1 MRFATTRG
9 NLNNWG
15 QINIY
20 LKVFVGLFGGISR
33 NTGDLL
39 ITCIEFGVAYTHQI
53 STIRMNS
60 KQVIKR
66 LQEDG
71 WYLARVKG
79 SHHQFKHPNRPGLV
93 TVQHPDPQIPIATLH
108 NIERQAG
115 WR

>member
-1 MRFATTRG
+1 MVHEILMSHASSS
-9 NLNNWG
+9 
-15 QINIY
+15 I
-20 LKVFVGLFGGISR
+20 
-33 NTGDLL
+33 
-39 ITCIEFGVAYTHQI
+39 GVAYTHQI

-79 SHHQFKHPNRPGLV
+79 SHHQFKPPSRVGLV
-93 TVQHPDPQIPIATLH
+93 TVRHPDPQIPIGTLYS
-108 NIERQAG
+108 IERQAG

>member
-1 MRFATTRG
+1 MVHEILMSHASSS
-9 NLNNWG
+9 
-15 QINIY
+15 I
-20 LKVFVGLFGGISR
+20 
-33 NTGDLL
+33 
-39 ITCIEFGVAYTHQI
+39 GVAYTHQI

-79 SHHQFKHPNRPGLV
+79 SHHQFKNPSRVALV
-93 TVQHPDPQIPIATLH
+93 TVRHPDPQIPIGTFYS
-108 NIERQAG
+108 IERQAG